1 VALGTLLMVDGKEIW
16 VDEHLYETMLNLA
29 ENQAGG
35 VWHPDEL
42 SRFLLKTKQY
52 KEFLLDK
59 PAIFFSC
66 VQIWGTCALSSSC
79 HGNMV

>member
-1 VALGTLLMVDGKEIW
+1 MSSGTLLVVDGKEIW

-42 SRFLLKTKQY
+42 SRFILKAKQY
-52 KEFLLDK
+52 KTFLIGK
-59 PAIFFSC
+59 PAVFFSC
-66 VQIWGTCALSSSC
+66 AQIWGEYYRINYL
-79 HGNMV
+79 

>member
-1 VALGTLLMVDGKEIW
+1 MDGKEIW

-42 SRFLLKTKQY
+42 GRFLLKTKQY
-52 KEFLLDK
+52 KKFLLRK
-59 PAIFFSC
+59 PAVFFSC
-66 VQIWGTCALSSSC
+66 IQIWGACAIRSNC
-79 HGNMV
+79 